1 MHHPGTGKMYQRT
14 DMGKKMERI
23 EKKMA
28 KKIKYEKTVIEGVKD
43 VPVKDIASESYFQT
57 VLRRFKRHHLAVA
70 SLAVVAVL
78 GGAALLAPVIAPI
91 SRMRLWALSAVPPV
105 RNSGWERTR
114 LDGMCSADFCTPC
127 GYPCWWELW
136 QP

>member
-1 MHHPGTGKMYQRT
+1 
-14 DMGKKMERI
+14 MGKKMERI

-78 GGAALLAPVIAPI
+78 GGAALLAPVIAPYQPDEI
-91 SRMRLWALSAVPPV
+91 VGTFSGAPV

>member
-70 SLAVVAVL
+70 SLAVVAVQI
-78 GGAALLAPVIAPI
+78 GRAHV
-91 SRMRLWALSAVPPV
+91 
-105 RNSGWERTR
+105 
-114 LDGMCSADFCTPC
+114 
-127 GYPCWWELW
+127 
-136 QP
+136 